1 MSYTK
6 TAEGIT
12 ALQQRNKI
20 LSVKQRQLLILIDT
34 PDFKRLNDQARQKV
48 CSSQLLNE
56 LIELGF
62 IQDKTK
68 PTPPIITPISPQ
80 QPQVNIVF
88 NEDGFNDIKKLMIE
102 TLEQYCGLLAQS
114 HIRQLERTTTS
125 QQLHQCHRI
134 WITLLQES
142 RIPTTY
148 LQSLNQHIQQFYL
161 KYI

>member
-56 LIELGF
+56 LVELGF

-68 PTPPIITPISPQ
+68 PTQPPHPISPK
-80 QPQVNIVF
+80 QPQVSIVF
-88 NEDGFNDIKKLMIE
+88 DEDGFDGIKKLMIE

>member
-6 TAEGIT
+6 TAERIT

-56 LIELGF
+56 LVELGF

-68 PTPPIITPISPQ
+68 PIPPIITPISPQ
-80 QPQVNIVF
+80 QPQVNIV
-88 NEDGFNDIKKLMIE
+88 IE